1 MSAERI
7 HHLRVH
13 MIVIYGLQP
22 SVVDKGQ
29 TVRWPASNMPP
40 SISNT
45 ADIVASKLSHL
56 HGGEKKNRKMN
67 QHLSRSA
74 RLRANLLNPDKCEF
88 KCQEL

>member
-7 HHLRVH
+7 HHLPVP

-29 TVRWPASNMPP
+29 TVRWPAPNMPP

-56 HGGEKKNRKMN
+56 HGKKQKNEPPP
-67 QHLSRSA
+67 LSV
-74 RLRANLLNPDKCEF
+74 
-88 KCQEL
+88 CQAQS

>member
-7 HHLRVH
+7 HHLPVP

-29 TVRWPASNMPP
+29 TVRWPAPNMPP

-56 HGGEKKNRKMN
+56 HGKKKKQKKTPEKNEPPP
-67 QHLSRSA
+67 LSV
-74 RLRANLLNPDKCEF
+74 
-88 KCQEL
+88 CQAQS